1 MEKQTIQ
8 NSSDYWRIIDDW
20 RGNTNYFDEIL
31 TIDEMMVMFRNMRFG
46 EAEIQVIMASLM
58 ACGAKFK

>member
-8 NSSDYWRIIDDW
+8 NSSDYWGIIDDW